1 MAFSDIEYQAVTR
14 EVERFVESIRPPENI
29 RNMLDIVYNL
39 NDQIIVLSEQRPV
52 CQGAPGETTEITFAR
67 IKYVRSVN
75 RWKTYWLRKD
85 RNWHLYSV
93 ELSLAEALE
102 GVKFNPNAIFFG

>member
-1 MAFSDIEYQAVTR
+1 MAFSDFEYQAVKQ

-29 RNMLDIVYNL
+29 RNTLDIVYNL
-39 NDQIIVLSEQRPV
+39 NDQTIDISEQRPV
-52 CQGAPGETTEITFAR
+52 WQGAPGETTEITFAR

-93 ELSLAEALE
+93 ELSLTEALE
-102 GVKFNPNAIFFG
+102 GVRFNPNGIFSG